1 MTPERYREVGQ
12 IFRAAAEIPSDRR
25 DAFLDTACGDDKV
38 LRQEVESL
46 LNHDSQREGWIDAR
60 AMDVAAQ
67 ELANSPSRT
76 WIGRQVHHYQVLSLL
91 GRGGMGEVYR
101 ARDKRLERDV
111 ALKALPTAY
120 STDAERLRRFEQ
132 EARATGRLNHPNILT
147 VYDVGVI
154 DSAPYIVTELLEG
167 EELRAQLK
175 QGAVAPR
182 RVLAYACQI
191 ADGLAAAHAKGIVH
205 RDLKPENIFVTSD
218 GRVKILDFGLAKLK
232 EPPPGSS
239 IATVHTPNT
248 APGVVMGTAN
258 YMSPEQVRGDE
269 TGERSDI
276 FALGV
281 ILYEMLCGERPFSGE
296 SSVEVMNSI
305 LTVDPPDLSETNPKI
320 SPVLSRIVRRC
331 LEKKPEQRFQ
341 SASDLSF
348 ALDALTPAASG
359 VARETAVTP
368 APPAS
373 RRRLHWIVP
382 VVSLTAVAV
391 LIAWGYLNRSDYW
404 WNNPLANA
412 RFTALTT
419 DFPGTAEAAAISR
432 DGKFV
437 TFLSDRDGPFD
448 AWVGQIGTGSFNNRT
463 NGQIPDMRNPEV
475 RSLGFSPDGS
485 MISFW
490 VRTANKTTTW
500 AVPTM
505 GGSARPYLD
514 GPEFD
519 WSPDGTRMVY
529 HTSADGDPLFVTEPD
544 EKVGKQIYVADVGVH
559 NHFPLW
565 SADGAFIYFVHGFP
579 PDEMDIW
586 RIRSTGGSPERIT
599 FHNSQVAHLTFLNS
613 RTLLYTSRE
622 ADGSGP
628 WLYGIDVDRRVP
640 HRISPGVERY
650 TSIAATSD
658 GRRLVATVA
667 NPDAH
672 IWRVPIS
679 TGIAEESNVSRI
691 TLPTVRGLSP
701 RMGPNYMLYL
711 SSTVGDDGIWK
722 QATGEAVELWNG
734 SLGRVL
740 VGPAIEPNGRRIAFT
755 AQKSGR
761 SKLYLMNS
769 DGTGVTELAPSLN
782 VRGAPSW
789 PPTGE
794 WLTVTADHG
803 KSTAIFKV
811 PLDGGQATPLVN
823 EPGTNPVWSP
833 DGQFLVYAG
842 VEVGTRF
849 SLKAATA
856 DGKPYSIPEINLSR
870 GSSRFSFLPDK
881 PVLVV
886 LEGEFWL
893 KNFWTVDLI
902 TGKWRQLT
910 NFDREFLINDFD
922 ISPDGKDIVFGRLKE
937 SSNVILI
944 DFPPR

>member
-12 IFRAAAEIPSDRR
+12 IFRAATEVPSDRR
-25 DAFLDTACGDDKV
+25 DAFLDTVCGNDKA

-46 LNHDSQREGWIDAR
+46 LNHDSQRESWIDAR
-60 AMDVAAQ
+60 ALDVAAQ
-67 ELANSPSRT
+67 ALASTSSKT

-91 GRGGMGEVYR
+91 GKGGMGEVYR

-111 ALKALPTAY
+111 ALKVLPTAY

-132 EARATGRLNHPNILT
+132 EARATSKLNHPNILT

-154 DSAPYIVTELLEG
+154 DAAPYIVTELLEG
-167 EELRAQLK
+167 EELREQLN
-175 QGAVAPR
+175 QGAISQR
-182 RVLAYACQI
+182 SVLAYARQI
-191 ADGLAAAHAKGIVH
+191 ADGLAAAHAKRIVH
-205 RDLKPENIFVTSD
+205 RDLKPENIFVTID

-232 EPPPGSS
+232 GLPSGGS
-239 IATVHTPNT
+239 IETVGQVNT
-248 APGVVMGTAN
+248 VPGVVIGTAN
-258 YMSPEQVRGDE
+258 YMSPEQVRGHE
-269 TGERSDI
+269 AEERSDI

-281 ILYEMLCGERPFSGE
+281 VLYEMLCGGRPFSGE
-296 SSVEVMNSI
+296 SAVEVMNSI
-305 LTVDPPDLSETNPKI
+305 LTVDPPDVSETNPKI
-320 SPVLSRIVRRC
+320 SPMLSRIVRRC

-348 ALDALTPAASG
+348 ALEALTAASSVTREGTPSPASPAA
-359 VARETAVTP
+359 
-368 APPAS
+368 
-373 RRRLHWIVP
+373 RRRLHWIAP
-382 VVSLTAVAV
+382 AVALIAAAL
-391 LIAWGYLNRSDYW
+391 LIAWYLNRSDYW
-404 WNNPLANA
+404 WSNPLASA
-412 RFTALTT
+412 RFTSLT
-419 DFPGTAEAAAISR
+419 DFPGTEGDAAISR

-437 TFLSDRDGPFD
+437 TFLSDQDGPFD
-448 AWVGQIGTGSFNNRT
+448 VWVGQIGTGSFNNLT
-463 NGQIPDMRNPEV
+463 KGQIPDMRNPEV
-475 RSLGFSPDGS
+475 RSLRFSPDGS
-485 MISFW
+485 IISFW
-490 VRTANKTTTW
+490 VRAPDKTTVW

-505 GGSARPYLD
+505 GGNTRPYLD
-514 GPEFD
+514 GPELD

-529 HTSADGDPLFVTEPD
+529 HTSADGDPMFVTEPD
-544 EKVGKQIYVADVGVH
+544 EKVGKQIYVADRGVH

-586 RIRSTGGSPERIT
+586 RIRSTGGSPERMT
-599 FHNSQVAHLTFLNS
+599 FHNSRVAHPTFLNP

-628 WLYGIDVDRRVP
+628 WPYGIDIDRRVP
-640 HRISPGVERY
+640 HRISFGVERY

-658 GRRLVATVA
+658 GRRLVASVA

-672 IWRVPIS
+672 IWRFPIS
-679 TGIAEESNVSRI
+679 AGLAEESSVSRI
-691 TLPTVRGLSP
+691 TLPAVRGLSP

-711 SSTVGDDGIWK
+711 SSKGGDDGIWK
-722 QATGEAVELWNG
+722 LANGEAVELWNG

-740 VGPAIEPNGRRIAFT
+740 VGPAIAPDGRRIAFT

-794 WLTVTADHG
+794 WLTVAADHG
-803 KSTAIFKV
+803 KGTAIFKV
-811 PLDGGQATPLVN
+811 PLDGQPATPLIN

-856 DGKPYSIPEINLSR
+856 DGNPYRIPEITLSR
-870 GSSRFSFLPDK
+870 GSSRFSFLPGQ

-893 KNFWTVDLI
+893 KNFWSVDLM
-902 TGKWRQLT
+902 TGKRRQLT

-922 ISPDGKDIVFGRLKE
+922 ISPDGKDIVLGRLKE

-944 DFPPR
+944 DFPPE